1 MVGSENETNHRL
13 AEDAPLDA
21 DRFGALLEQYRPRLR
36 RMVAFRIDPRLHG
49 RIDPSDVIQE
59 TCVEA
64 IARLPEYTQK
74 PTMPLFLWV
83 RFLAGQKLVTL
94 HRHHLGC
101 QMRDANRE
109 VSLYRGGLPEASSA
123 AIAAH
128 LLGHES
134 RPSEAA
140 IRAEAK
146 IRLQEALNCMDPIER
161 EILALRHFEQLS
173 LSETAEVLNLT
184 ESGACRRH
192 LRALKRL
199 KEILSSLPGGLG
211 DFLP

>member
-1 MVGSENETNHRL
+1 
-13 AEDAPLDA
+13 
-21 DRFGALLEQYRPRLR
+21 
-36 RMVAFRIDPRLHG
+36 MVAFRIDPRLHG

-64 IARLPEYTQK
+64 LARLAEYTQK
-74 PTMPLFLWV
+74 PTMPLFLWL

-101 QMRDANRE
+101 QMRDADRE

-128 LLGHES
+128 LLGHEC

-146 IRLQEALNCMDPIER
+146 IRLQEALNCMDPLER

-173 LSETAEVLNLT
+173 LAEAAEVLDLT

-192 LRALKRL
+192 FRALKRL
-199 KEILSSLPGGLG
+199 KEILSSIPGGLG
-211 DFLP
+211 DLLP